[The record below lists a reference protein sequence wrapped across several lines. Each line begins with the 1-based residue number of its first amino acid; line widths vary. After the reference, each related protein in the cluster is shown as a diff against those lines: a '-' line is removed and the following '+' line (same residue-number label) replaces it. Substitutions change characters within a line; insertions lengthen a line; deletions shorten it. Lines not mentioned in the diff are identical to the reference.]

1 MYSKGIIEVDVH
13 GMNQYQAKV
22 KIQSI
27 LKKANQSHYIIRV
40 IHGYRNGTV
49 LRDMIRREFR
59 SHPKIKRIELS
70 MNQGITDI
78 VLKDE

>member
-1 MYSKGIIEVDVH
+1 
-13 GMNQYQAKV
+13 MNQYQAKV

-27 LKKANQSHYIIRV
+27 LKKVNQSHYIIRV

-78 VLKDE
+78 VLKDL